1 MKLSDAEFQMR
12 VEDTLKDLEFAFS
25 RLANERDIDVEMQ
38 GNVLTV
44 TFEEG
49 EPGKFVIS
57 PNSSVGQ
64 IWVSARLASYKFDW
78 SDTANDFILQESNEL
93 IKTVLERLTREQL
106 GDDSVSL

>member
-12 VEDTLKDLEFAFS
+12 VEDTLSDLEFAFS
-25 RLANERDIDVEMQ
+25 HLANERDIDVEKQ
-38 GNVLTV
+38 GDVLTV

-49 EPGKFVIS
+49 EPGKFVIR

-64 IWVSARLASYKFDW
+64 IWVSARLTSYKFDW
-78 SDTANDFILQESNEL
+78 SDSANDFILPESNEL
-93 IKTVLERLTREQL
+93 IKTVLEGLTREQL